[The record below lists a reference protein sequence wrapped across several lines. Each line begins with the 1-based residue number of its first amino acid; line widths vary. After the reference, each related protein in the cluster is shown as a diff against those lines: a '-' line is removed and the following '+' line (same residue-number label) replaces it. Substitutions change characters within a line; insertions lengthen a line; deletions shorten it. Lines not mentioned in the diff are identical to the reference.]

1 MLESPG
7 ESPAH
12 TDGAA
17 AASPVV
23 VDARAAAA
31 AQRRRRVARRSES
44 ASWDLSDVLRASAG
58 PAPSPHPSFSPCS
71 LNHNGSHGGGLAD
84 AGAEGMVS
92 IPTEL
97 FEELV
102 RRAAE
107 TTKKDSQVSAAREEL
122 QRAYITMASSKRGPP
137 AGLPGAGASSSSGA
151 GSRGKA
157 AAPEYAG
164 SDEDEQDELNQLRQK
179 CLQLEISLQSQARN
193 QKRLESELAHHQVD
207 PRPSEDLGG
216 GSEDLNRPGARATPA
231 QASERHARLSGCS
244 VPSLAALALLILHG
258 SVKGGLEGD
267 RAKALDAATRPLE
280 EQRGKGQ
287 EGVQLGPPWF
297 NCQGWGELAEG
308 IVPRLPRQRRAANMD
323 CICFNG
329 AGEQQFD
336 RESAAQWK
344 SSQSAQDQIK
354 SSKSKGKGKGDKGEK
369 VCFAASLDMWL
380 VYWCQLPDMG
390 PVTGKGRGIWD
401 FPPNDFKVPLVS
413 VMSFFML
420 WSLFFI
426 LVTFCIAIYAAAVA

>member
-1 MLESPG
+1 MRPRSAPPEVVHSQAAGDLMAWPSHLRLAHAFLAVQPAALQEVLEVYKRLKPFLVGKVPNAELIAPAAVPG
-7 ESPAH
+7 AQ
-12 TDGAA
+12 DGAEQRGLFPA
-17 AASPVV
+17 QCLSVELCHCEFLEASE
-23 VDARAAAA
+23 ARAIAAE
-31 AQRRRRVARRSES
+31 QRWPWRGSVPHVVLRSES

-193 QKRLESELAHHQVD
+193 QKRLESELAHHQAMAQEELRRLLATARG
-207 PRPSEDLGG
+207 PR
-216 GSEDLNRPGARATPA
+216 
-231 QASERHARLSGCS
+231 SG
-244 VPSLAALALLILHG
+244 
-258 SVKGGLEGD
+258 
-267 RAKALDAATRPLE
+267 R
-280 EQRGKGQ
+280 
-287 EGVQLGPPWF
+287 
-297 NCQGWGELAEG
+297 
-308 IVPRLPRQRRAANMD
+308 
-323 CICFNG
+323 
-329 AGEQQFD
+329 
-336 RESAAQWK
+336 
-344 SSQSAQDQIK
+344 
-354 SSKSKGKGKGDKGEK
+354 
-369 VCFAASLDMWL
+369 
-380 VYWCQLPDMG
+380 
-390 PVTGKGRGIWD
+390 
-401 FPPNDFKVPLVS
+401 
-413 VMSFFML
+413 
-420 WSLFFI
+420 
-426 LVTFCIAIYAAAVA
+426 